1 MKVDADRGKEGGE
14 AGRSTCAIVPHALRP
29 CLGFHRVDDFCG
41 RPQRSPKKGAGMS
54 PGATSLRGWHVIRLP
69 RGVNR
74 ANLEHTS
81 STLSTPSFLPSSYS
95 LYSFH
100 RLMTRGGRKGLVA
113 EFKSYFQKR
122 LQNNPAIWTSFPS
135 EGSRDVY
142 AVIFGLAR
150 SISFWFVTER
160 FDNSEIIAILIG
172 AYEILTQFIFFIS
185 VLISTSKCS

>member
-14 AGRSTCAIVPHALRP
+14 AGRSTCAIVPHDLRP

-74 ANLEHTS
+74 ANFERTS
-81 STLSTPSFLPSSYS
+81 STLSAPSFLPSSYS

-100 RLMTRGGRKGLVA
+100 RLMTRGGRKGLVT
-113 EFKSYFQKR
+113 EFKSYFQKTTAEQPR
-122 LQNNPAIWTSFPS
+122 DLNFLPFWRFTRCVRGYFWTGSVHIILIRDRAIWQ
-135 EGSRDVY
+135 
-142 AVIFGLAR
+142 
-150 SISFWFVTER
+150 FWNYSYINR
-160 FDNSEIIAILIG
+160 CLRNSNAI
-172 AYEILTQFIFFIS
+172 YFFY
-185 VLISTSKCS
+185 